1 MGRVKTYM
9 MESEKL
15 GDLVVGLVDSYTMDN
30 SLEEINYHFALCLQ
44 QLSDMRVSRMI
55 SCETFDENLMDLLK
69 FYRMVLSESSD
80 NLTN

>member
-15 GDLVVGLVDSYTMDN
+15 GDLVVGLVDSYTMGN

-44 QLSDMRVSRMI
+44 QLSDMRVLRMI

-69 FYRMVLSESSD
+69 FYRMVLSETSAD
-80 NLTN
+80 T